1 MRNPFFQ
8 LNRRAGRRFAYGFL
22 AIFSAFSLWLG
33 HALRTPAISLGDLI
47 FQGIQVIQ
55 LSNINDQQEVQIGQ
69 QMDQSLVRREFRIV
83 QNPAI
88 ANYVNTIGQKLA
100 KESDRANLPFTFRVV
115 ENSSVNAFATVGGFV
130 YITTGLMRAA
140 DNEAQLAGVIGHE
153 IGHITGRHLIEQMKN
168 DAIYSGIA
176 NIAGINQNQ
185 LAALGVELALR
196 RPRSREDEFDAD
208 RRGLLYMGKSG
219 YAQSAV
225 PVFMAKLQG
234 QASRPD
240 FLSTHPAPADRV
252 QRLRQNIDPAYAN
265 GTGLDNAAYQSRLRA
280 MGLIR

>member
-1 MRNPFFQ
+1 MRNPFAQ
-8 LNRRAGRRFAYGFL
+8 WNRRAGRRFAYGFL
-22 AIFSAFSLWLG
+22 AVFATFSLWFG

-47 FQGIQVIQ
+47 FQGVQLIQ
-55 LSNINDQQEVQIGQ
+55 LSNITDEQEVQIGQ
-69 QMDQSLVRREFRIV
+69 QMDQGLVRSEFQVV
-83 QNPAI
+83 QSPAI
-88 ANYVNTIGQKLA
+88 NNYVNDIGQKLV
-100 KESDRANLPFTFRVV
+100 KQSDRPNLPFTFRVV
-115 ENSSVNAFATVGGFV
+115 NDPAVNAFATVGGFV
-130 YITTGLMRAA
+130 YITTGLMQTA
-140 DNEAQLAGVIGHE
+140 DNEAQLAGVVGHE

-176 NIAGINQNQ
+176 NVAGVDQSQ

-225 PVFMAKLQG
+225 PVFMAKLQS
-234 QASRPD
+234 QSSQPD

-252 QRLRQNIDPAYAN
+252 SRLKQGISPAYAN
-265 GTGLDNAAYQSRLRA
+265 GAGLDKAAYRKRLRA
-280 MGLIR
+280 MRLIK